1 MPPKSTPI
9 THEGEVIS
17 DADIGSKISSLK
29 DKIDQLSPKID
40 SLPLSPPLSSMI
52 PNPQDCSIFLS
63 DRDINHIDSKIDAL
77 RDSIVQ
83 LSPRGEAECPHYENT
98 NEATD
103 IELNPGSQFD
113 PSTHDWD
120 SREWVEVEHKR
131 KGKQTSPKP
140 LSYSDILKRHV
151 HC

>member
-1 MPPKSTPI
+1 MHNISKNELSLSNEDKNYIDSKIDQLRERIVQIPSEIDALPPKSTPT

-17 DADIGSKISSLK
+17 NTDIGSKISSLK

-83 LSPRGEAECPHYENT
+83 LSPRGEAECPHYENM
-98 NEATD
+98 NEATY
-103 IELNPGSQFD
+103 IELNPG
-113 PSTHDWD
+113 
-120 SREWVEVEHKR
+120 
-131 KGKQTSPKP
+131 
-140 LSYSDILKRHV
+140 
-151 HC
+151 